1 MKNMITVLFGACYA
15 KSSVNQHVGGEVK
28 RMWQE
33 MRGFLWRS
41 RIPLTSCKYEFEII
55 WALTTQ
61 PGHPVEKQGQCWPRQ
76 MRQSITVDLVLHGFT
91 PLSPTNTAARNA
103 APCTRHFLGTSFG
116 HLGQSRPMRLDGEC
130 LQLLRPQQHMGH
142 ELQFSS
148 MLAAASWCQPPAKI
162 LKGLLE
168 CSDWST
174 QWGVFAEMIWNSEC
188 VRCMTLS
195 FYPRRPWLIPVQ
207 TSLLNAVPP
216 IHLWNFRNPQ
226 WNLLSAWRSARQGG
240 PLMQIHWNIAYFEQ
254 FKWG

>member
-1 MKNMITVLFGACYA
+1 MLEENSKDVARNERLLVT
-15 KSSVNQHVGGEVK
+15 KSNPFNILQ
-28 RMWQE
+28 
-33 MRGFLWRS
+33 
-41 RIPLTSCKYEFEII
+41 I
-55 WALTTQ
+55 WIWDNLSLDDTARAPGREARTMLTT
-61 PGHPVEKQGQCWPRQ
+61 PNAPVDHSWSSSTRFH
-76 MRQSITVDLVLHGFT
+76 TFV
-91 PLSPTNTAARNA
+91 PTNTGARNA
-103 APCTRHFLGTSFG
+103 APCTRLFLGTSFG

-168 CSDWST
+168 CSDWSAE
-174 QWGVFAEMIWNSEC
+174 WGVFAEISEMIWNSEC

-226 WNLLSAWRSARQGG
+226 WNLLSAWRSARHGG
-240 PLMQIHWNIAYFEQ
+240 PLMQIHWNLAYFEQ